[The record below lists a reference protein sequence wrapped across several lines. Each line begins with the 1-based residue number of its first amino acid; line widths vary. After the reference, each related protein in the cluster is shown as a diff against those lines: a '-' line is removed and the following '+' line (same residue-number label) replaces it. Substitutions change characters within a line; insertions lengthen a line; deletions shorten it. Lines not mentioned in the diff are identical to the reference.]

1 MDHSRHADQRYQPRA
16 ACLPP
21 PALCAA
27 RAFFDAVGCF
37 FGTGMLLVPDGAH
50 AFRRTGI
57 CSVTEM
63 GCCCAGLGRP
73 WPAPDRCVGARGIRR
88 AAVRVWPLHASKRS
102 LGVPLTTRVSFRGA
116 APGRR
121 PGGRRRHGSA
131 GRTPRPS
138 GALWRLRRKAPGRS
152 AGRQHGYAAEDTYT
166 PRHRGV
172 WQGVLT
178 FYRHGFSVILIRGA
192 RSLCTISRFRSNP
205 MPVALPRKRVE
216 DSSSTALQ
224 DSVSRAELGKADRH
238 AAPFGG

>member
-1 MDHSRHADQRYQPRA
+1 VA
-16 ACLPP
+16 ATGLRVALLAH
-21 PALCAA
+21 PA
-27 RAFFDAVGCF
+27 RSGDFVEK
-37 FGTGMLLVPDGAH
+37 LLA
-50 AFRRTGI
+50 
-57 CSVTEM
+57 
-63 GCCCAGLGRP
+63 
-73 WPAPDRCVGARGIRR
+73 
-88 AAVRVWPLHASKRS
+88 
-102 LGVPLTTRVSFRGA
+102 A
-116 APGRR
+116 APAV
-121 PGGRRRHGSA
+121 S
-131 GRTPRPS
+131 TDT
-138 GALWRLRRKAPGRS
+138 
-152 AGRQHGYAAEDTYT
+152 AAEDTYT